1 MKNVS
6 IEIKVEILKIFVG
19 CSKSRS
25 GSWTDIRKFLKYY
38 LDEMKKLTLGTQK
51 GIAPF
56 RLSAERINMGEAH

>member
-38 LDEMKKLTLGTQK
+38 LDGIKNAYALATKLNQYGSTSWLVPSENG
-51 GIAPF
+51 
-56 RLSAERINMGEAH
+56 

>member
-38 LDEMKKLTLGTQK
+38 LDEMKKLTPEQLR
-51 GIAPF
+51 GICTF
-56 RLSAERINMGEAH
+56 SSSAERIYMGEAH

>member
-38 LDEMKKLTLGTQK
+38 LDEMKKLTPEQLR
-51 GIAPF
+51 GICPF
-56 RLSAERINMGEAH
+56 SSSVERIYMGEAH